1 LIGENGRSA
10 LRLNVDEPTFVAMHI
25 AISVKGIHFI
35 NIGFGEHSVA
45 TWKSQQPFQ
54 SYPRY
59 NLHQPRWC
67 MG

>member
-1 LIGENGRSA
+1 VENGISA
-10 LRLNVDEPTFVAMHI
+10 LRVNEALPTSKEI
-25 AISVKGIHFI
+25 DNAISVRVIHFI

-59 NLHQPRWC
+59 NLYLHRWC